1 MPRLIAVSNRV
12 QVETE
17 GQSANRGGLAVA
29 LAAALRESNG
39 IWFGWS
45 GEQTEEFT
53 GQITFRR
60 ADGVATATI
69 DLEAQDVEEYYNG
82 FANRTLWPLF
92 HYRLDLTEIARDFAG
107 GYARV
112 NERFADTLAPL
123 IQPEDLIWVHDY
135 HLLPLGAQLRARGF
149 GNRIGF
155 FLHIPWPPP
164 SLLMS
169 LPGHRELTLGMLDY
183 DVIGFQS
190 EEWRQAFID
199 YVAVQFEAKIEGDC
213 VCLGERRTRV
223 LVCPIGLDVTDFC
236 GAVHSLAMKQA
247 ETRLVVSAVGRD
259 MIVGVDRLDYSK
271 GLQERFAAYEL
282 LLNSRPDL
290 REKVFLLQIAP
301 PSRGDVASY
310 QQIRADLSAMSG
322 SINGEFASIDWVPIR
337 YVNQGHSRDELFG
350 IYRAAKVG
358 LVTPLRDGMNLVAK
372 EYVAAQDPADP
383 GVLVLSCFAGA
394 AAQLKEAVIVNPHSA
409 EDIADGIARA
419 LAMPL
424 AERQERH
431 KAMLE
436 TITRHDV
443 RWWSQSFMEALA
455 EEGPAGPDM
464 VPEPKTAPIKAA
476 RQG

>member
-1 MPRLIAVSNRV
+1 MRRLIAISNRV

-17 GQSANRGGLAVA
+17 GESANRGGLAVA
-29 LAAALRESNG
+29 LAAALRASNG

-60 ADGVATATI
+60 ANGVATGTI

-123 IQPEDLIWVHDY
+123 IEPDDLVWVHDY
-135 HLLPLGAQLRARGF
+135 HLMPLGQQLRMRGF
-149 GNRIGF
+149 ENRIGF

-169 LPGHRELTLGMLDY
+169 LPDHRQLVEGILAY
-183 DVIGFQS
+183 DVVGFQS
-190 EEWRQAFID
+190 DEWRQAFMEYVVAHLDAEID
-199 YVAVQFEAKIEGDC
+199 GEYVTFGTQ
-213 VCLGERRTRV
+213 RTRL
-223 LVCPIGLDVTDFC
+223 LVCPIGLDTADFIS
-236 GAVHSLAMKQA
+236 AKHSLAARQA
-247 ETRLVVSAVGRD
+247 ETRLKVSAVGRD

-271 GLQERFAAYEL
+271 GLQDRFAAYEL
-282 LLNSRPDL
+282 LLTRHPEL
-290 REKVFLLQIAP
+290 REKVSLLQIAP
-301 PSRGDVASY
+301 PSRGDVPSY
-310 QQIRADLSAMSG
+310 QQIRAELNALSG
-322 SINGEFASIDWVPIR
+322 SINGEFASIDWVPLR

-350 IYRAAKVG
+350 IYRAARVG

-372 EYVAAQDPADP
+372 EYVAAQDPDDP

-394 AAQLKEAVIVNPHSA
+394 AAQLEGALIVNPHSG
-409 EDIADGIARA
+409 EDMADGIARA

-424 AERQERH
+424 DERRRRH
-431 KAMLE
+431 AAMME
-436 TITRHDV
+436 CIVTEDV
-443 RWWSQSFMEALA
+443 HWWSQRFMEALG
-455 EEGPAGPDM
+455 EDHPS
-464 VPEPKTAPIKAA
+464 KTIPRLVNTDTDAA
-476 RQG
+476 

>member
-1 MPRLIAVSNRV
+1 MSRLIAVSNRV
-12 QVETE
+12 QIETE
-17 GQSANRGGLAVA
+17 GENANRGGLAVA
-29 LAAALRESNG
+29 LAAALRQSNG

-53 GQITFRR
+53 GQIAFRR

-69 DLEAQDVEEYYNG
+69 DLEAQDIDEYYNG

-112 NERFADTLAPL
+112 NERFAETLAPL
-123 IQPEDLIWVHDY
+123 IAPDDLIWVHDY
-135 HLLPLGAQLRARGF
+135 HLMPLGSRLRERGF
-149 GNRIGF
+149 ANRIGF

-169 LPGHRELTLGMLDY
+169 LPGHRELAESMLDY

-190 EEWRQAFID
+190 DEWRQAFID
-199 YVAVQFEAKIEGDC
+199 YATVQFDATITGDYLT
-213 VCLGERRTRV
+213 LGQRRTR
-223 LVCPIGLDVTDFC
+223 LLACPIGLDIEDFG
-236 GAVHSLAMKQA
+236 GAVHSIAAKQA
-247 ETRLVVSAVGRD
+247 ESRLVVSAVGRD

-282 LLNSRPDL
+282 LLTGRPEL
-290 REKVFLLQIAP
+290 REKVSLLQIAP
-301 PSRGDVASY
+301 PSRGDVAAY
-310 QQIRADLSAMSG
+310 RQIREELSALSG
-322 SINGEFASIDWVPIR
+322 RINGEFASIDWVPIR
-337 YVNQGHSRDELFG
+337 YVNQGYSRDELFG
-350 IYRAAKVG
+350 IYRGARVG

-372 EYVAAQDPADP
+372 EYVAAQDPANP

-394 AAQLKEAVIVNPHSA
+394 AAQLTEAVIVNPHSI
-409 EDIADGIARA
+409 EEMADGIARA

-431 KAMLE
+431 AAMLE

-455 EEGPAGPDM
+455 EDPAP
-464 VPEPKTAPIKAA
+464 VPGKVA
-476 RQG
+476 RLAGAGITQD

>member
-1 MPRLIAVSNRV
+1 MSRLIAVSNRV
-12 QVETE
+12 QIETE
-17 GQSANRGGLAVA
+17 GENANRGGLAVA
-29 LAAALRESNG
+29 LAAALRQSNG

-53 GQITFRR
+53 GQIAFRR

-69 DLEAQDVEEYYNG
+69 DLEAQDIDEYYNG

-112 NERFADTLAPL
+112 NERFAETLAPL
-123 IQPEDLIWVHDY
+123 IAPDDLIWVHDY
-135 HLLPLGAQLRARGF
+135 HLMPLGSRLRERGF
-149 GNRIGF
+149 ANRIGF

-169 LPGHRELTLGMLDY
+169 LPGHRELAASMLDY

-190 EEWRQAFID
+190 DEWRQAFID
-199 YVAVQFEAKIEGDC
+199 YATVQFDATITGDYLT
-213 VCLGERRTRV
+213 LGQRRTR
-223 LVCPIGLDVTDFC
+223 LLACPIGLDIEDFG
-236 GAVHSLAMKQA
+236 GAVHSIAAKQA
-247 ETRLVVSAVGRD
+247 ESRLVVSAVGRD

-282 LLNSRPDL
+282 LLTGRPEL
-290 REKVFLLQIAP
+290 REKVSLLQIAP
-301 PSRGDVASY
+301 PSRGDVAAY
-310 QQIRADLSAMSG
+310 RQIREELSALSG
-322 SINGEFASIDWVPIR
+322 RINGEFASIDWVPIR
-337 YVNQGHSRDELFG
+337 YVNQGYSRDELFG
-350 IYRAAKVG
+350 IYRGARVG

-372 EYVAAQDPADP
+372 EYVAAQDPANP

-394 AAQLKEAVIVNPHSA
+394 AAQLTEAVIVNPHSI
-409 EDIADGIARA
+409 EEMADGIARA

-424 AERQERH
+424 AERQERNA
-431 KAMLE
+431 AMLE

-455 EEGPAGPDM
+455 EDPAP
-464 VPEPKTAPIKAA
+464 VPGKVA
-476 RQG
+476 RLAGAGITQG